1 MSNIH
6 DDEGCYYETI
16 DLVKIKIGGIFPS
29 KKVLLNIMLVIAI
42 KDYFQF
48 QTIKSNRQILV
59 LSCLV
64 DG

>member
-6 DDEGCYYETI
+6 DGEGCYYETI

-29 KKVLLNIMLVIAI
+29 KKVLLNIMRVIAI